1 MLLYGIHPMPTVFT
15 RPAVRL
21 RLEITRFFN
30 RFGFGE
36 ESFLLILA
44 VIVGIVTAFAA
55 VGFHELIVFV
65 RDLLYLRAG
74 ADFLY
79 GRGLWLLIL
88 YPAAGGLAVGIIG
101 HIFLRGVEGHGIVD
115 VMESVIRTS
124 GFQRP
129 IIAIE
134 KILTSGL
141 TIGSGGSAG
150 AEGPIVQ
157 IGAAIASGVGQFFGL
172 ARQQM
177 PLLTGCG
184 CAAGISAIFNAP
196 FGGVLFTLEVILQ
209 DFSLRTFTPIV
220 VASVI
225 AQVTTLA
232 IFERLARFG
241 HSHEKY
247 QAIFAMPSQDI
258 LSHSVLNWGQVGN
271 FFILGLVCGLA
282 GLALTRMMYYSELV
296 FHRRHIPKPLLPAV
310 GGALLGLSGVIYILI
325 FGHLLL
331 HKIKPFD
338 YAGYPPPA
346 FFGDGYGV
354 IEQLLATTFPGYGPD
369 AGRLIV
375 LLVFLCGIKI
385 VATCL
390 TLSSGGSG
398 GVIAPSLFIGA
409 TAGGVVG
416 IALKATGH
424 FYNIHPEF
432 YALVGMGAVLAA
444 VVHAPLA
451 SILIVFELTQDYKVM
466 LPAMLACVVAA
477 GTARL
482 LFPDSIYTLSLR
494 RRGLRIGGPS
504 DFNMLRRLSVE
515 MVPLEPA
522 VVVHRADPFQKI
534 LDLSTTNGTGDF
546 IVANSDGAYAGMIVA
561 DDITFAL
568 LERDAIPLLTCGD
581 LVRTDLPVV
590 KTSDDLATA
599 LETFAR
605 HDVGQ
610 LPVAVASSPNHVVGV
625 LTRAA
630 LMRRYQ
636 QELSAGR

>member
-1 MLLYGIHPMPTVFT
+1 LPDQT
-15 RPAVRL
+15 
-21 RLEITRFFN
+21 
-30 RFGFGE
+30 
-36 ESFLLILA
+36 FLLILA
-44 VIVGIVTAFAA
+44 VLVGIVTAVAA

-65 RDLLYLRAG
+65 RDRLYLDVG
-74 ADFLY
+74 SDFLY
-79 GRGLWLLIL
+79 GPGMALLIL

-101 HIFLRGVEGHGIVD
+101 HVLLRGVEGHGIVD

-134 KILTSGL
+134 KIITSGL

-220 VASVI
+220 VSSVI
-225 AQVTTLA
+225 AQITTLA
-232 IFERLARFG
+232 IFEHLARYH
-241 HSHEKY
+241 HSQNPY
-247 QAIFAMPSQDI
+247 RAIFAMPQQDI
-258 LSHSVLNWGQVGN
+258 LMHSVLSWGQVGN
-271 FFILGLVCGLA
+271 FALLGLVCGLA
-282 GLALTRMMYYSELV
+282 GLGLIRLMFFSDQM
-296 FHRRHIPKPLLPAV
+296 FHRLRVPKPLLPAL
-310 GGALLGLSGVIYILI
+310 GGALLGLTGVLYVLI
-325 FGHLLL
+325 FGRLLL
-331 HKIKPFD
+331 HRVKPFD
-338 YAGYPPPA
+338 FQSYPPPA
-346 FFGDGYGV
+346 FFGDGYGAV
-354 IEQLLATTFPGYGPD
+354 EKLLTPDFPGYELFN
-369 AGRLIV
+369 GRLLF
-375 LLVFLCGIKI
+375 LLLFLCGIKM

-398 GVIAPSLFIGA
+398 GVIAPSLFMGA
-409 TAGGVVG
+409 TAGG
-416 IALKATGH
+416 ALGMLLKLTGH
-424 FYNIHPEF
+424 FHTLQPEL

-477 GTARL
+477 STARI
-482 LFPDSIYTLSLR
+482 LFPDSIYTQGLRKRGVHVGGSADMSLLR
-494 RRGLRIGGPS
+494 RMNI
-504 DFNMLRRLSVE
+504 E

-522 VVVHRADPFQKI
+522 VIVRAGDPFQRI
-534 LDLSTTNGTGDF
+534 LDLSAMNGTGDF
-546 IVANSDGAYAGMIVA
+546 VVVSATGSYQGMVVA
-561 DDITFAL
+561 DDITVAL
-568 LERDAIPLLTCGD
+568 MQRDAIPLLTCADMMRPGLP
-581 LVRTDLPVV
+581 LVQT
-590 KTSDDLATA
+590 TDDLATA
-599 LETFAR
+599 LEIFA
-605 HDVGQ
+605 HNDVAR
-610 LPVAVASSPNHVVGV
+610 LPVVVASHPSHVVGV
-625 LTRAA
+625 VSRAN

-636 QELSAGR
+636 QELSRDD